1 MTKKINNKNNAQEN
15 IFFKN
20 SNINIK
26 DYIPNNIKQNNIR
39 EEFPLKFPE
48 VSNRKY
54 PYELYPNSL
63 FEKWP
68 SDEEIKTFDFNIN
81 SDIIFNDPN
90 NNLLVLPYS
99 LRKETFNSMVWMR
112 PKEYLQKKLLMKEI
126 KKAFPNKNANYIK
139 NKFSLAYKNILN
151 FKNNKNNINN
161 DSMNQNLDK
170 YNNHKNRIKEI
181 IYEEEYQNDKESG
194 FNSLDNFKV
203 DIKKRNTIDISSL
216 QGEECEYSKDFING
230 KLSDKEREI
239 LEEIEKTQRFEC
251 FVVKSEIN
259 EKKEEKIVGKNI
271 NDKNKNLGKESEIK
285 YKAKLLPNNINLNNY
300 LSDYCRWIASIFQI
314 IIDNNINCENDGNHF
329 LRRIYPQD
337 ENGTPIYNPSGKYWV
352 KLYHMGEE
360 RKIEIDDKFP
370 VNKTTFEPFLPQ
382 SELPYELWP
391 LILTKA
397 IIKLYSFNYR
407 SDNYEFNE
415 VGDNSILY
423 SLTKYI
429 GIQLSN
435 DKFFSFLNR
444 VSLHDTNEIID
455 KECNKNEIEELT
467 MLKKSDNFNYDL
479 LIGYFK
485 SKDLYLENKRS
496 IEIIENSN
504 TIANSPNKQIFNLP
518 SINKKCELI
527 KYNEKISKIRQR
539 NSIIIKS
546 NNLTSSKEFQ
556 KNSLFKDFSL
566 SPSSIKDFSNKF
578 NIYNR
583 FKIGEGSKVYNSQK
597 YIITKINKIT
607 NKGIICDIGYSI
619 LELFL
624 SHHFNMKRT
633 RPILF
638 NDLKLDI
645 KLKYKQM
652 NPEEKIKY
660 IENLKE
666 LRIKQKAEKKL
677 RINEYLDIGKNLMF
691 IRIYNGSIFNSNNSS
706 KTDSSVTSTEI
717 KTAKFCI
724 ENKIPFPPHKYFE
737 NTFLQKLYKDEDSGE
752 INFWTKNFYDK
763 LLKIYFKEKSMEKG
777 NSTDNNIIMTNNGG
791 NNEEENNN
799 NKENK
804 ENTLNKRANILFEEF
819 KQKCVELED
828 KFDKESNKYT
838 PGIWMNYNYFLNC
851 FNKFILYKNS
861 INFKYKLDI
870 DNIWYNYQND
880 IFEEKESSNIIRLSK
895 DMNIIAQNIS
905 ILNPFL
911 ENELY
916 ILFEPNGEKNFKSVS
931 SELEYQSD
939 IYTKNSNKFND
950 IEYSIILKIYKKQNN
965 KIIKLDEKIMKG
977 YHTILNINFSELN
990 EGKQNSENDNE
1001 YFIINQRNKCPFG
1014 YFLQLFSNYYFIE
1027 NYSYNQFLVKYNNF
1041 KEKKFS
1047 LIHPNLKQYK
1057 YYLIAHFIIEYSEEE
1072 NKNKNK
1078 IVKIYNDIID
1088 YDDNYIK
1095 NNIEIIL
1102 INNINHKKI
1111 NIYCKKS
1118 LEINFNIC
1126 QKYII
1131 EISIRP
1137 PQDIPEKKFEYCLL
1151 YDSNI
1156 NFILCPNIQPFFI
1169 REKYLL
1175 NKNLNLFN
1183 ELIYPSDDVIAA
1195 FDISLEY
1202 RPNGNGK
1209 SDNLT
1214 NEQSLPEEQQLKFD
1228 VPLKLSL
1235 DYGEKN
1241 ILKKNF
1247 INNTNIRNLSLKGN
1261 QMNIKDKNKDK
1272 SKDKQKSKENNIND
1286 TNDTYIIK
1294 CSLDPYDCPDYL
1306 KSFSL
1311 YKNDFYW
1318 KISVFC
1324 TDPICFVKNTIK
1336 EDREESIKE
1345 EWEISQPGRAEKA
1358 KLSRKKYLLNL
1369 KSKSGELLNQEEK
1382 ELLENFLNG
1391 KKTKEVIESNSG
1403 MIITN
1408 IPPKENV
1415 DKNHNKFKNKFEK
1428 IAIED
1433 NNNAFDVK
1441 FKFLFK
1447 DEKEDKDIMKK
1458 IPRIKKYYSFVM
1470 NNFYTYST
1478 NPHFLFSEIN
1488 I

>member
-1 MTKKINNKNNAQEN
+1 M
-15 IFFKN
+15 
-20 SNINIK
+20 
-26 DYIPNNIKQNNIR
+26 
-39 EEFPLKFPE
+39 
-48 VSNRKY
+48 
-54 PYELYPNSL
+54 
-63 FEKWP
+63 
-68 SDEEIKTFDFNIN
+68 
-81 SDIIFNDPN
+81 
-90 NNLLVLPYS
+90 
-99 LRKETFNSMVWMR
+99 
-112 PKEYLQKKLLMKEI
+112 
-126 KKAFPNKNANYIK
+126 
-139 NKFSLAYKNILN
+139 
-151 FKNNKNNINN
+151 
-161 DSMNQNLDK
+161 
-170 YNNHKNRIKEI
+170 
-181 IYEEEYQNDKESG
+181 
-194 FNSLDNFKV
+194 
-203 DIKKRNTIDISSL
+203 
-216 QGEECEYSKDFING
+216 
-230 KLSDKEREI
+230 
-239 LEEIEKTQRFEC
+239 
-251 FVVKSEIN
+251 
-259 EKKEEKIVGKNI
+259 
-271 NDKNKNLGKESEIK
+271 
-285 YKAKLLPNNINLNNY
+285 
-300 LSDYCRWIASIFQI
+300 
-314 IIDNNINCENDGNHF
+314 
-329 LRRIYPQD
+329 
-337 ENGTPIYNPSGKYWV
+337 
-352 KLYHMGEE
+352 
-360 RKIEIDDKFP
+360 
-370 VNKTTFEPFLPQ
+370 
-382 SELPYELWP
+382 
-391 LILTKA
+391 
-397 IIKLYSFNYR
+397 
-407 SDNYEFNE
+407 
-415 VGDNSILY
+415 
-423 SLTKYI
+423 
-429 GIQLSN
+429 
-435 DKFFSFLNR
+435 
-444 VSLHDTNEIID
+444 
-455 KECNKNEIEELT
+455 
-467 MLKKSDNFNYDL
+467 
-479 LIGYFK
+479 
-485 SKDLYLENKRS
+485 
-496 IEIIENSN
+496 
-504 TIANSPNKQIFNLP
+504 
-518 SINKKCELI
+518 
-527 KYNEKISKIRQR
+527 
-539 NSIIIKS
+539 
-546 NNLTSSKEFQ
+546 
-556 KNSLFKDFSL
+556 

-791 NNEEENNN
+791 NNEEEENNN

-1001 YFIINQRNKCPFG
+1001 YFIIIEGNKCPFG

-1057 YYLIAHFIIEYSEEE
+1057 YYLIAHFIIEYNEEE

-1137 PQDIPEKKFEYCLL
+1137 PQDLPEKKFEYCLL

-1247 INNTNIRNLSLKGN
+1247 INNTNIRNLSLKGK

-1286 TNDTYIIK
+1286 TNDTYIIR
-1294 CSLDPYDCPDYL
+1294 SL
-1306 KSFSL
+1306 
-1311 YKNDFYW
+1311 
-1318 KISVFC
+1318 
-1324 TDPICFVKNTIK
+1324 
-1336 EDREESIKE
+1336 
-1345 EWEISQPGRAEKA
+1345 
-1358 KLSRKKYLLNL
+1358 
-1369 KSKSGELLNQEEK
+1369 
-1382 ELLENFLNG
+1382 
-1391 KKTKEVIESNSG
+1391 
-1403 MIITN
+1403 
-1408 IPPKENV
+1408 
-1415 DKNHNKFKNKFEK
+1415 
-1428 IAIED
+1428 
-1433 NNNAFDVK
+1433 
-1441 FKFLFK
+1441 
-1447 DEKEDKDIMKK
+1447 
-1458 IPRIKKYYSFVM
+1458 
-1470 NNFYTYST
+1470 
-1478 NPHFLFSEIN
+1478 
-1488 I
+1488 